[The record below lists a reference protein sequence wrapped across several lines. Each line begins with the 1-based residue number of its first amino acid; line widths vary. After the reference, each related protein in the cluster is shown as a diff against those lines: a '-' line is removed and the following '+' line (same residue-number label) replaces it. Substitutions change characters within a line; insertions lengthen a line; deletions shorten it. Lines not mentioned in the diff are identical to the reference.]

1 MKLFKN
7 NNDLDIEVNKMTSLK
22 ALNIFDKYYYETY
35 NDISKYVVC
44 NCNNIEDVKDII
56 QSIYLEVYKKVLKES
71 QVNNYHV
78 YIMGIAKH
86 KVKDYYRF
94 KYKTKITNLFNN
106 DGKNI
111 IDNISSNI
119 NIEESLLEK
128 ENIEEIWKYLKR
140 KKVIIS
146 KIFYLYYYTGY
157 SIKEISKELE
167 ISESNI
173 KNYLYRTLKELKLF
187 LEEND

>member
-1 MKLFKN
+1 
-7 NNDLDIEVNKMTSLK
+7 MTSLK
-22 ALNIFDKYYYETY
+22 ALNIFDEYYYETY

-71 QVNNYHV
+71 QINNYHV

-94 KYKTKITNLFNN
+94 KYKVKITNLFNN
-106 DGKNI
+106 DDKNI

-119 NIEESLLEK
+119 NIEESFLEK
-128 ENIEEIWKYLKR
+128 ENIEKIWKYLKR

-157 SIKEISKELE
+157 SIKEISKVLE

-187 LEEND
+187 LEGND

>member
-7 NNDLDIEVNKMTSLK
+7 NNDLNIEVNKMTSLK
-22 ALNIFDKYYYETY
+22 ALNIFDEYYYETY

-56 QSIYLEVYKKVLKES
+56 QSIYLEVYKKVLKEP
-71 QVNNYHV
+71 QINNYHV

-94 KYKTKITNLFNN
+94 KYKIKITNLFNN
-106 DGKNI
+106 DDKNI

-119 NIEESLLEK
+119 NIEESFLEK
-128 ENIEEIWKYLKR
+128 ENIEKIWKYLKR

-187 LEEND
+187 LEGND

>member
-1 MKLFKN
+1 
-7 NNDLDIEVNKMTSLK
+7 
-22 ALNIFDKYYYETY
+22 
-35 NDISKYVVC
+35 
-44 NCNNIEDVKDII
+44 
-56 QSIYLEVYKKVLKES
+56 
-71 QVNNYHV
+71 
-78 YIMGIAKH
+78 MGIAKH

-94 KYKTKITNLFNN
+94 KYKVKITNLFNN
-106 DGKNI
+106 DDKNI

-119 NIEESLLEK
+119 NIEESFLEK
-128 ENIEEIWKYLKR
+128 ENIEKIWKYLKR

-157 SIKEISKELE
+157 SIKEISKVLE

-187 LEEND
+187 LEGND